1 MIRKRLSKTAF
12 VFLFINC
19 LLIAA
24 VVKLYSFQFWGKA
37 DEKQTAPAGRK
48 LVENAPRASESK
60 G

>member
-1 MIRKRLSKTAF
+1 MIRKRLSKTAL
-12 VFLFINC
+12 FLFINC

-37 DEKQTAPAGRK
+37 DEKQTAHRRNLP
-48 LVENAPRASESK
+48 VENAPRASESK